1 MCLKIILC
9 QVEIKEYCLCKIN
22 LVWKE
27 HRWLQSDNYPVVS
40 VFINPILRY
49 LSLGPN
55 SFIGPSSLAELWNLT
70 YNFLTVSLVWSLYI
84 RLLFLALILH
94 PISDIYSSKDLGS
107 MNPPCYSFFMSP
119 FLSSSSSPSLDHGE
133 TPSSLA
139 FSLELRQLTPS
150 NESLLQTLP
159 FLSYEEK
166 YRIVDRDNCCLI
178 ASSCRLFVQ
187 RGSCLLMYV
196 N

>member
-1 MCLKIILC
+1 MF
-9 QVEIKEYCLCKIN
+9 

-27 HRWLQSDNYPVVS
+27 HRWLQSDNYPMVS

-55 SFIGPSSLAELWNLT
+55 SFIDPSSLAELWNLT

-84 RLLFLALILH
+84 WLLFLALIPH

-107 MNPPCYSFFMSP
+107 MNPPCYSFFISP
-119 FLSSSSSPSLDHGE
+119 FLSSSSSLSLNHGE

-150 NESLLQTLP
+150 NESLLQALP

-166 YRIVDRDNCCLI
+166 CRIVDRDNCCLI